1 MNIAEQ
7 IKAFYV
13 FVDQYTG
20 AQTFD
25 WQSMFAECEQK
36 GTSEQDWE
44 NETTEYTFSDGSV
57 LKVWNQEVTTYGA
70 AA

>member
-25 WQSMFAECEQK
+25 WQPMLAECEQK
-36 GTSEQDWE
+36 GTPEQDWE
-44 NETTEYTFSDGSV
+44 NETTEYIFADGSV
-57 LKVWNQEVTTYGA
+57 LKVWNQEVTAYGA
-70 AA
+70 KA